1 MEPTPSSPDLETAK
15 SGCVLRYRNREIG
28 VAELGFL
35 RSAIASCRS
44 RRELYR
50 KVCAVWDWRQA
61 NGSPRLVAC
70 QDLLLRLEE
79 RGHLQLPVSRKTAGK
94 GAGRREHKYPVL
106 PPELIALSWVEVEG
120 SGVDLG
126 TLVVRPIAPE
136 ERQGWRLYMERYHY
150 LGQRPIV
157 GEHLLYVALLG
168 EELVALLGWAS
179 AALHVPAR
187 ERYVGWDEATKR
199 RKLHLVANNVRFL
212 IPAWVRVKH
221 LASKV
226 LALSLRRLSQDWS
239 AVWGHPIYLAESFVD
254 TARFRG
260 TCYRAANWTYLGQ
273 TAGRSKRGNTYA
285 HHDAPKAIF
294 VYPLHRRVCS
304 LLRNDGTT

>member
-1 MEPTPSSPDLETAK
+1 MEATPSPPDLETAK
-15 SGCVLRYRNREIG
+15 SSCLLRYRNREIG
-28 VAELGFL
+28 EAELGFL
-35 RSAIASCRS
+35 RSAIASCQS
-44 RRELYR
+44 RKEIYQR
-50 KVCAVWDWRQA
+50 VCAAWDWRQA
-61 NGSPRLVAC
+61 NGAPRLVAC

-79 RGHLQLPVSRKTAGK
+79 RGYLQLPVSRKAGGK
-94 GAGRREHKYPVL
+94 GPRRREHPVL
-106 PPELIALSWVEVEG
+106 PPELIPLSWVEVDG
-120 SGVDLG
+120 SRVSLG
-126 TLVVRPIAPE
+126 SLVVRPIAPE
-136 ERQGWRLYMERYHY
+136 ERQGWRLFMDRYHY

-168 EELVALLGWAS
+168 DELVALLGWAS

-187 ERYVGWDEATKR
+187 ERYIGWDEATKR
-199 RKLHLVANNVRFL
+199 HRLHLVANNVRFL

-221 LASKV
+221 LASKA
-226 LALSLRRLSQDWS
+226 LALSLRRLSQDWC
-239 AVWGHPIYLAESFVD
+239 AVWGHPIHLAETFVD

-294 VYPLHRRVCS
+294 VYPLHRHVCS
-304 LLRNDGTT
+304 LLRNDGAT